1 MTDKDRK
8 RGQPPQMPV
17 YRNPDAGLTDLIHD
31 DRALARPVAGTI
43 NVNETGLET
52 DDTGSWEIEQGTDVV
67 CRDGGKI
74 GEVVDVMPG
83 YMVVEQGFFHPRDI
97 YVPLGLIGR
106 HDDDDTLRLSL
117 TRDEFERADWSHE
130 PDTEPSEKESTGED
144 S

>member
-1 MTDKDRK
+1 MTDKNRK

-83 YMVVEQGFFHPRDI
+83 YMVVEQGFFHPQDV
-97 YVPLGLIGR
+97 YVPINLIAE
-106 HDDDDTLRLSL
+106 HQADTLRLSIS
-117 TRDEFERADWSHE
+117 RDEFERADWSHE
-130 PDTEPSEKESTGED
+130 PDPPQGEEEQE
-144 S
+144 